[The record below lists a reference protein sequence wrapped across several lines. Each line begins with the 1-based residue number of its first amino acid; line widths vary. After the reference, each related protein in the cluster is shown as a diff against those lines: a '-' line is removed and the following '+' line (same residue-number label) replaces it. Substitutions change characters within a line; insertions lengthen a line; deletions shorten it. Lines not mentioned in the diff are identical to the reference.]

1 MNYFPFIKSEMR
13 GTFEWISRQRKRFS
27 MGILCMKA
35 KPNLGHRNYG
45 ENRPWEISRAL
56 GKTSEN

>member
-1 MNYFPFIKSEMR
+1 MR